1 MEKVILNKLPVPTF
15 GWLGVNKTERE
26 VESPV
31 NTVKKYDVYPDTDGP
46 SRIDITEDGRYE
58 ITVSAS
64 ENTENIVIVYILAKK
79 AQISVNVKASAYSK
93 VRVVEIFENNTAV
106 IAASDAK
113 LDDSAEFE
121 TVQLYLGGDD
131 TVSEIK
137 ASLDGRSSSF
147 KCDIGYLLADTEKLD
162 INIVASHKGRKT
174 ISEIDAKGVMDG
186 RSEKVFRGTIDF
198 IKGASG
204 SKGAEN
210 EEVLLMNDSVRNKTV
225 PLILCGEEDV
235 EGSHGASI
243 GRINEEYIFYMQSRG
258 IPAEKI
264 YEIMADARI
273 EQIINRIGDEQ
284 TVARIRKALSGSEEN
299 E

>member
-1 MEKVILNKLPVPTF
+1 
-15 GWLGVNKTERE
+15 
-26 VESPV
+26 
-31 NTVKKYDVYPDTDGP
+31 
-46 SRIDITEDGRYE
+46 
-58 ITVSAS
+58 
-64 ENTENIVIVYILAKK
+64 
-79 AQISVNVKASAYSK
+79 
-93 VRVVEIFENNTAV
+93 
-106 IAASDAK
+106 
-113 LDDSAEFE
+113 
-121 TVQLYLGGDD
+121 
-131 TVSEIK
+131 
-137 ASLDGRSSSF
+137 
-147 KCDIGYLLADTEKLD
+147 
-162 INIVASHKGRKT
+162 
-174 ISEIDAKGVMDG
+174 MDG